1 MNNSIHNEIKI
12 TDIKKGIVAIDM
24 TDLDFFTVTLDAN
37 KLGYIS
43 IGNLKKQLESHG
55 YKIVS
60 TSN

>member
-1 MNNSIHNEIKI
+1 MNNSIHNEIRI
-12 TDIKKGIVAIDM
+12 TDINKGIIAIDM
-24 TDLDFFTVTLDAN
+24 TDLDFFTVTLNAD

-43 IGNLKKQLESHG
+43 IGNLKKQLEAYG